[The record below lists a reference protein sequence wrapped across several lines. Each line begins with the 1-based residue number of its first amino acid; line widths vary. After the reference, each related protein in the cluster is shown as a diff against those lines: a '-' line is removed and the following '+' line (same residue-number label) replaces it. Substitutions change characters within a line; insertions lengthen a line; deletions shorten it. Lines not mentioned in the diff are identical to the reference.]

1 MKKHEQITKGLIE
14 IGACWATSTQRY
26 ICARHECCQM
36 ADGDKAAYHVQPDAS
51 MPWEASI
58 RKFYNLDEITA
69 YIKAQKECKT
79 DPEHAFE
86 IMDDFE
92 EWLTRNQ

>member
-1 MKKHEQITKGLIE
+1 MKKHEQITKGLAE
-14 IGACWATSTQRY
+14 IGAAWATSTQRY
-26 ICARHECCQM
+26 ICADHNCCEQY
-36 ADGDKAAYHVQPDAS
+36 GGRKAAYHVHPDAS
-51 MPWEASI
+51 FTEVSAI
-58 RKFYNLDEITA
+58 RKFYNLDEIAA